1 MPKRPGGAMPKG
13 TYPGTWSERMLSAT
27 LRSATQEVRVR
38 GSAPR
43 RSMPGSSTNLPT
55 GAERRVYPRF
65 QAPVMVR
72 YGAAAASTTGYAYD
86 ISEGGI
92 GFAGDEAQPIGS
104 ELRLR
109 FKWDSP
115 MGEWYDARAVV
126 RHTDGNKMGVQF
138 LDLKE
143 S

>member
-1 MPKRPGGAMPKG
+1 M
-13 TYPGTWSERMLSAT
+13 S
-27 LRSATQEVRVR
+27 
-38 GSAPR
+38 
-43 RSMPGSSTNLPT
+43 GSSTHLPA

-65 QAPVMVR
+65 HAPVMVR
-72 YGAAAASTTGYAYD
+72 YGAASASTSGYAYD

-126 RHTDGNKMGVQF
+126 RHADGNKMGVQF

-143 S
+143 SVKIKLVEMIYQEITRRGG